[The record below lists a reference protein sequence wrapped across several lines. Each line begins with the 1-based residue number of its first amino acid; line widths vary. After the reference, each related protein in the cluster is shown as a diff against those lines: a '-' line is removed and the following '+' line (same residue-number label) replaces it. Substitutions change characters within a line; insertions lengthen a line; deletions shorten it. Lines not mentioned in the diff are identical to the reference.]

1 MKQVIAARDRQ
12 VSLSALALLFSELVQ
27 YQAIKIRC
35 ASDLECELEKIGRD
49 VGTRVIELLTYRNRQ
64 IQRESS
70 LIGILQFVSTTCWKA
85 LFGKA
90 AESLERSTENENE
103 YMVYDSEALTNRF
116 ISVPHHLGQLNCAA
130 YIAGITA
137 GILESA
143 NFPAHVT
150 AHGVSASPG
159 AQEKTVFLIRFSDS
173 AERGDALV
181 V

>member
-70 LIGILQFVSTTCWKA
+70 LIGILQVRRHPNYPNA
-85 LFGKA
+85 H
-90 AESLERSTENENE
+90 
-103 YMVYDSEALTNRF
+103 TNLAHTVR
-116 ISVPHHLGQLNCAA
+116 IDYL
-130 YIAGITA
+130 
-137 GILESA
+137 LES
-143 NFPAHVT
+143 PIWQ
-150 AHGVSASPG
+150 SCRIPG
-159 AQEKTVFLIRFSDS
+159 KKYRK
-173 AERGDALV
+173 
-181 V
+181 